1 MYKKFKK
8 LAVAILASSMLMQSG
23 MQGFAE
29 EMVAGTQNGSEIQA
43 YAETQMQE
51 PAEAQTQAPT
61 EVQTQEPTEAQT
73 QAPTEAQT
81 QEPTEAQTQAP
92 TEAQTQEPTE
102 AQTQAPTEA
111 QTQAPSESKKETE
124 KQTEEKQ
131 TEKETERSERVND
144 GKKMSSSDLTTSL
157 KAAFPYL
164 FAAETVEG
172 PKDALKDQKIAEGSE
187 GSAIVSG
194 LADFSKKLANA
205 VSSSDVE
212 VINLYADEKGRLDT
226 AQLDELYENHVID
239 VTKKYYVVNVIAD
252 HKDQALDFSGY
263 DMIFSGEKVTYSEE
277 SQPGDILYNFV
288 LLDGDGFSDYKG
300 TVTLANGAGLQG
312 TYLAPSAEVK
322 VNSDLAGAVYAKRVS
337 VADSVEELLQ
347 IVFVEGRQPESAAEP
362 EETSG
367 ELATEETVA
376 EPVTEET
383 AEEPEE
389 TASEL
394 AVEETEAEPEETAGE
409 PAVEETTEKTE
420 ETADELAVEETAE
433 EPATEELLDV
443 AAYLA
448 AGEFIRYSDDTVALN
463 VKLAEA
469 SGTSI
474 QQGTVTVKAAVTVLN
489 TDDTVKY
496 RIGDT
501 VSSAAVSSG
510 IASVGSGLTK
520 GGRYYL
526 ELSDLP
532 ADCCGVQRIY
542 FCIDDSGVPVF
553 EASSSGMSMAGD
565 TLTITL
571 YKDAQDV
578 QAEGTVLLTVTKGD
592 APDANIS
599 DAVFVIKDS
608 DKKVIKDEASGNPSY
623 YIHYAGAPVLLT
635 GLTAGKYYLS
645 QISTEDGYQIAEDT
659 GFTVEEKAEAAVDLS
674 IKNEK
679 VSGLNTLNASAQAY
693 GNEQLLT
700 AEAGMKTKYYA
711 SLFSDKQADSRVSA
725 VKELIFDAD
734 EQESREIAFTG
745 LESGTYYLVPTN
757 ELGEPLMDVSWQIT
771 DASGAEQSEGISF
784 DSSSD
789 GDKDAVLKYRFI
801 VNETQDTYPDGDFS
815 YMVTLSLTN
824 RLLNYDGTEMKGQP
838 GDVFGIDLY
847 MDAERTKKV
856 TMSSIIFDM
865 SGVSIAEQQYP
876 LKVSAGRADYY
887 LEESQMGQTMY
898 TVILPGNDG
907 KLAVICGQETI
918 SAEIQN
924 KLNDTKVHFS
934 LTDSD
939 SGKYISGVTMVVKDG
954 SGKIVY
960 DNGKALVFKSKS
972 KDYVVGNILTVGQ
985 KYYLSQVSAPS
996 GYAPAA
1002 DVPFEVQRGVVTEV
1016 QMKAERA
1023 VSTDYAATVT
1033 KQVYSGEHQ
1042 VYAQDDTSGTN
1053 AAKGRYTFY
1062 AALFADAAHV
1072 RKVSDVQKI
1081 TVKGLGGSA
1090 VFKNLDADTKYY
1102 AAETNQYGEPLESN
1116 DVRAIKYADG
1126 GVITTTE
1133 KNRSTVIQNI
1143 YNSLPAGYR
1152 YTARLTLTKNVTKS
1166 SGEAANVTE
1175 TFYAGIFRKDDYSDK
1190 PTVIK
1195 LDLQDASS
1203 MYVSRRIL
1211 LPNSGET
1218 TYYIAEVNEDGS
1230 RVNTETFGYVAD
1242 ISAPTLKISA
1252 GDDASVTITNKE
1264 KSSKVTLYLTK
1275 KVYQGVAQK
1284 AVNETFYAG
1293 LFKDEKFTQLY
1304 TKPIPLNLNGK
1315 SEQTL
1320 KLSLNL
1326 GSASSANIYI
1336 AEVDR
1341 NGKVIRDE
1349 ESFGYEIRVVNST
1362 ASFTQEKRE
1371 VQTILL
1377 NSVYGSVSQDDW
1389 NMITGMD
1396 GNDIG
1401 GGGISGNGEVGEAA
1415 QTGDDTPIALYL
1427 ALMGAAVVLIAG
1439 IFILKKKRK

>member
-81 QEPTEAQTQAP
+81 Q
-92 TEAQTQEPTE
+92 
-102 AQTQAPTEA
+102 
-111 QTQAPSESKKETE
+111 APSESKKETE

-131 TEKETERSERVND
+131 MEKETERSERVND

-288 LLDGDGFSDYKG
+288 SLDGDGFSDYKG

-337 VADSVEELLQ
+337 VADSAEELLQ

-362 EETSG
+362 EERSG
-367 ELATEETVA
+367 EPA
-376 EPVTEET
+376 TEET

-389 TASEL
+389 TAGEP
-394 AVEETEAEPEETAGE
+394 AAEQTEEVAGEPVTEETAG
-409 PAVEETTEKTE
+409 
-420 ETADELAVEETAE
+420 

-463 VKLAEA
+463 VKLAEV

-542 FCIDDSGVPVF
+542 FCIDDSGVSVF

-623 YIHYAGAPVLLT
+623 YIHYTGAPVLLT
-635 GLTAGKYYLS
+635 GLAAGEYYLS

-679 VSGLNTLNASAQAY
+679 VSGLNTLNAFAQAY

-725 VKELIFDAD
+725 VKELTFDAD

-789 GDKDAVLKYRFI
+789 GDKDAVLKYKFI

-856 TMSSIIFDM
+856 TTSSIIFDM
-865 SGVSIAEQQYP
+865 NGVSIAEQQYP
-876 LKVSAGRADYY
+876 LKVSAGRSDYY

-898 TVILPGNDG
+898 TAILPGNDG

-1218 TYYIAEVNEDGS
+1218 TYYIAEVNADGS